1 MIFQFH
7 ALKSWVT
14 ISYETERFGVKI
26 SQLIWIQTNKV
37 ENMTTLL
44 KAKKPEMNKSH
55 KLLSTWNFN
64 GKSVNKYL
72 ELQQLIN
79 VLFHFSL
86 DCEI

>member
-55 KLLSTWNFN
+55 KLYTHMEF
-64 GKSVNKYL
+64 
-72 ELQQLIN
+72 
-79 VLFHFSL
+79 
-86 DCEI
+86 